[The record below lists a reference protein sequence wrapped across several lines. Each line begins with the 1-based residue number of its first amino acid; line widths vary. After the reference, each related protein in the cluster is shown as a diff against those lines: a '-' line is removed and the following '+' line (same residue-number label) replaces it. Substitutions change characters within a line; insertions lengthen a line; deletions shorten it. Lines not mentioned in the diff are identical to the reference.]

1 MTTTPTT
8 SLLPREIRQ
17 YIEDRNWRALA
28 MYRKAWPDFEIVAP
42 EIVDELLELDKNDR
56 VLFFRAL
63 PIELAVEVF
72 SLLDTDTSDRLLL
85 ELTDS
90 ETRELLSN
98 LDPDDR
104 TELLGEL
111 PGQVTQR
118 LLTLLSPEDLREA
131 RRLLGY
137 PEESVGRLMNPDY
150 VAVRADWTVGAAINH
165 TREYGR
171 EIDTISMVY
180 VTERS
185 GRLVDALSL
194 QSLVLADPD
203 ASLRSIMDYSFVSIR
218 AYEDREEAARLM
230 KRYDR
235 EVLPVVDSRGI
246 LLGLVTFDDAL
257 EITEIETTEDFHR
270 TAAVTPLKRSYWET
284 SVWGLFRSRIGWLT
298 ILVFVNLISSG
309 VIASYEAT
317 LEAAVAL
324 AFFIPLIIDTGGN
337 AGSQSATIM
346 IRSISL
352 GDVKMDQWF
361 RVFIKEMAIG
371 VAIGV
376 ALGAMGLLLGTFR
389 GGHLIGLVVLAT
401 MLTMLVITNLV
412 GMILP
417 FLLTRMK
424 LDPAIASGPLITSL
438 ADAVGLVIYFGYAT
452 MILSL

>member
-1 MTTTPTT
+1 MTTTPT
-8 SLLPREIRQ
+8 SLLPREIQ
-17 YIEDRNWRALA
+17 KHIDERNWRAIA
-28 MYRKAWPDFEIVAP
+28 TYSKAWPDFEIVAP
-42 EIVDELLELDKNDR
+42 EVVDAMLELDKNDR

-63 PIELAVEVF
+63 PTDLAVEVF
-72 SLLDTDTSDRLLL
+72 ALLDADTSDRLLV
-85 ELTDS
+85 ELTDA
-90 ETRELLSN
+90 ETRELLAN

-150 VAVRADWTVGAAINH
+150 LAVRSDWTVGQALSHI
-165 TREYGR
+165 REFGH
-171 EIDTISMVY
+171 EIDTISMLY

-194 QSLVLADPD
+194 ESLVLADPE
-203 ASLRSIMDYSFVSIR
+203 ASLRSIMDYSFVCIR
-218 AYEDREEAARLM
+218 AHEDREEAARLM
-230 KRYDR
+230 KRYER
-235 EVLPVVDSRGI
+235 EVLPVVDSRDI
-246 LLGLVTFDDAL
+246 LLGIITFDDAL
-257 EITEIETTEDFHR
+257 EIAEAEATEDFHL
-270 TAAVTPLKRSYWET
+270 TAAVAPLKRGYWET
-284 SVWGLFRSRIGWLT
+284 SAWGLFRSRIGWLA

-346 IRSISL
+346 IRSMSV
-352 GDVKMDQWF
+352 GDVKLDQWF
-361 RVFIKEMAIG
+361 RVLLKELAIG
-371 VAIGV
+371 IAIGA
-376 ALGAMGLLLGTFR
+376 ALGLMGMVLGIFR
-389 GGHLIGLVVLAT
+389 GGHLIGMVVLAT
-401 MLTMLVITNLV
+401 MLTMLVLTNLI

-417 FLLTRMK
+417 FLLTRVK
-424 LDPAIASGPLITSL
+424 LDPAIASGPLITSI
-438 ADAVGLVIYFGYAT
+438 ADAVGLVIYFGYAN
-452 MILSL
+452 MILGL

>member
-1 MTTTPTT
+1 MTTTST
-8 SLLPREIRQ
+8 SLLPKEIQR
-17 YIEDRNWRALA
+17 YVEDRNWRGIAT
-28 MYRKAWPDFEIVAP
+28 YRKAWPDFEIVAP
-42 EIVDELLELDKNDR
+42 EIVDEMQALDKSDR

-63 PIELAVEVF
+63 PNELAVEVF
-72 SLLDTDTSDRLLL
+72 SLLDADSSDRLLL

-90 ETRELLSN
+90 ETRELLTN

-150 VAVRADWTVGAAINH
+150 ISVRADWTIEQAINH
-165 TREYGR
+165 IRERGP
-171 EIDTISMVY
+171 EIDTISMIY

-185 GRLVDALSL
+185 GRLVDAISL
-194 QSLVLADPD
+194 QDLVLADPS
-203 ASLRSIMDYSFVSIR
+203 ATLRSIMDYSFVSIR

-235 EVLPVVDSRGI
+235 EVLPVVDSRDI
-246 LLGLVTFDDAL
+246 LLGIVTFDDAL
-257 EITEIETTEDFHR
+257 AIAEIEATEDFHR
-270 TAAVTPLKRSYWET
+270 TAAVTPLKRGYWET
-284 SVWGLFRSRIGWLT
+284 SVWGLFRSRIGWLA
-298 ILVFVNLISSG
+298 ILVLVNLVSSG

-346 IRSISL
+346 IRSMSV
-352 GDVKMDQWF
+352 GDVKLDQWF
-361 RVFIKEMAIG
+361 RVFLKEIAIG
-371 VAIGV
+371 LAIGA
-376 ALGAMGLLLGTFR
+376 ALGAMGLLLGIFR
-389 GGHLIGLVVLAT
+389 GGHLIGLVVLSTMIT
-401 MLTMLVITNLV
+401 MLLLTNLV

-417 FLLTRMK
+417 FILTRAK
-424 LDPAIASGPLITSL
+424 IDPAIASGPLITSI
-438 ADAVGLVIYFGYAT
+438 ADAVGLVIYFGFANL
-452 MILSL
+452 ILGL